1 MAGVRA
7 GERESRIMPLAESLM
22 LVAVMERARAGWQAA
37 GQAPAD
43 RPSAGAPR

>member
-1 MAGVRA
+1 VRS

-37 GQAPAD
+37 AE
-43 RPSAGAPR
+43 RPGAGARH